1 MRVFRSL
8 AACAALAVLPSPVG
22 AQVKETRRLE
32 ACREVLEEVMGVPEG
47 LPRELLHKAECVAV
61 VPSVKKAALGVG
73 GRFGRGAV
81 SCRTGKGEG
90 TWGPPL
96 LITLGG
102 GSFGLQVG
110 GQAADFVFFIMNP
123 RGIDHLLK
131 SKFTLGGDVTVAAGP
146 KGRSAEAAT
155 DLQMRA
161 EILTWSRSRGL
172 FAGASLEGS
181 VVKQDKSGN
190 RALYGEEVG
199 PKELLLT
206 PRQVI
211 PPAGRKLIA
220 LLEELSPRNLS
231 DK

>member
-1 MRVFRSL
+1 MLRYAAACGILALL
-8 AACAALAVLPSPVG
+8 AAPLA
-22 AQVKETRRLE
+22 AQVKETERLE
-32 ACREVLEEVMGVPEG
+32 ASREVLEEVMNVPEG
-47 LPRELLHKAECVAV
+47 LPLELLHKAECVAV

-73 GRFGRGAV
+73 GRYGKGAV
-81 SCRTGKGEG
+81 SCRTGHGQG
-90 TWGPPL
+90 PWGPPL
-96 LITLGG
+96 LISLGG
-102 GSFGLQVG
+102 GSVGFQIG
-110 GQAADFVFFIMNP
+110 GQAADYVFLIMNP
-123 RGIDHLLK
+123 KGIDHLLK

-155 DLQMRA
+155 DLQMHA
-161 EILTWSRSRGL
+161 EILTWSRTRGL

-190 RALYGEEVG
+190 RALYGEAVA
-199 PKELLLT
+199 PRDLLLT

-220 LLEELSPRNLS
+220 LLEQLSPRNLS